1 MLPPFTADN
10 LCMQTSNRVIEAT
23 NLVKYYGTHKAVDG
37 ISFSVNE
44 GECFGLLGP
53 NGAGKTTTFKMIY
66 GSASITSGELFI
78 LGLNAKSHIKQIK
91 GSIGVVPQE
100 NGLDSDFT
108 TLENL
113 LIYAN
118 YFGLHPKTAR
128 DRAMELLS
136 MIQLEDYAEKNI
148 DELSGGM
155 KRRLTLARALLTKPK
170 VIFLDEPTTGL
181 DPHARVWIWD
191 ELRNLQ
197 KQGTTLF
204 LTTHYMEEAEV
215 LCNRLIIMNH
225 GKTVVEGKPLDLIEN
240 YVGREV
246 IEFEIEPKDVEYFVS
261 KIKDKFAYQV
271 MRNRL
276 KLFVRGQQTTRE
288 AISFVTSTNVTMRK
302 ASLNDV
308 FLKISGFDLNE

>member
-1 MLPPFTADN
+1 MSERP
-10 LCMQTSNRVIEAT
+10 RIIEAT
-23 NLVKYYGTHKAVDG
+23 NLVKHYGPHKAVDG

-66 GSASITSGELFI
+66 GSARITAGELFI
-78 LGLNAKSHIKQIK
+78 LGLNAKNHMKKIK
-91 GSIGVVPQE
+91 SLIGVVPQE
-100 NGLDSDFT
+100 NGLDPDFT
-108 TLENL
+108 TVENL

-118 YFGLHPKTAR
+118 YFGLPARQSR

-136 MIQLEDYAEKNI
+136 MMQLEDYAERGI
-148 DELSGGM
+148 ESLSGGM

-181 DPHARVWIWD
+181 DPQARVWIWD
-191 ELRNLQ
+191 ELRAMQ

-204 LTTHYMEEAEV
+204 LTTHYMEEAEM
-215 LCNRLIIMNH
+215 LCDRLAIMNR
-225 GKTVVEGKPLDLIEN
+225 GKTVIEGQPLNLIED

-246 IEFEIEPKDVEYFVS
+246 IEFEIEPKEVEYFVS
-261 KIKDKFAYQV
+261 KIKDKFSYQV

-276 KLFVRGQQTTRE
+276 KLFVRGQQSTRD
-288 AISFVTSTNVTMRK
+288 AIGYISSTNVTMRK

-308 FLKISGFDLNE
+308 FLKISGLELNE

>member
-1 MLPPFTADN
+1 MST
-10 LCMQTSNRVIEAT
+10 TRVIEAT
-23 NLVKYYGTHKAVDG
+23 NLMKYYGTHKAVDG

-66 GSASITSGELFI
+66 GSATISSGELFI
-78 LGLNAKSHIKQIK
+78 LGLNAKSHIRKIK
-91 GSIGVVPQE
+91 SSIGVVPQE
-100 NGLDSDFT
+100 NGLDPDFT

-118 YFGLHPKTAR
+118 YFGLPAKSSR

-136 MIQLEDYAEKNI
+136 MMQLEDYADRQI

-170 VIFLDEPTTGL
+170 VVFLDEPTTGL
-181 DPHARVWIWD
+181 DPHARVWIWE
-191 ELRNLQ
+191 ELRSLQ
-197 KQGTTLF
+197 KQGATLF
-204 LTTHYMEEAEV
+204 LTTHYMEEAEF
-215 LCNRLIIMNH
+215 LCDRLIIMH
-225 GKTVVEGKPLDLIEN
+225 KGKAVVEGQPNDLIESH
-240 YVGREV
+240 VGREV
-246 IEFEIEPKDVEYFVS
+246 IEFEIEPKEVEYFVS
-261 KIKDKFAYQV
+261 KIKDRFAYQV

-276 KLFVRGQQTTRE
+276 KLFVRGQQTTRD
-288 AISFVTSTNVTMRK
+288 AIAYVTSQNVTMRK

-308 FLKISGFDLNE
+308 FLKISGLELNE

>member
-1 MLPPFTADN
+1 MSET
-10 LCMQTSNRVIEAT
+10 QRVIEAT
-23 NLVKYYGTHKAVDG
+23 NIVKYYGEHKAVDG
-37 ISFSVNE
+37 ISFSVNQ

-66 GSASITSGELFI
+66 GSARITSGELFI
-78 LGLNAKSHIKQIK
+78 LGLNAKSHIKKIK
-91 GSIGVVPQE
+91 GSIGVVPQD
-100 NGLDSDFT
+100 NGLDPDFT

-113 LIYAN
+113 MIYAN
-118 YFGLHPKTAR
+118 YFGLPSKLAR

-136 MIQLEDYAEKNI
+136 LMQLEDYAEKNI

-155 KRRLTLARALLTKPK
+155 KRRLTLARALLTKPN

-181 DPHARVWIWD
+181 DPQAREWIWD
-191 ELRNLQ
+191 ELRGLQ
-197 KQGTTLF
+197 KNGCTLF

-215 LCNRLIIMNH
+215 LCDRLIIMNK
-225 GKTVVEGKPLDLIEN
+225 GKAVVEGKPLDLIEN

-246 IEFEIEPKDVEYFVS
+246 IEFEVSPKEVEYFVS

-276 KLFVRGQQTTRE
+276 KLFVRGQQTTRD
-288 AISFVTSTNVTMRK
+288 AIALITSTNVTMRK

-308 FLKISGFDLNE
+308 FLKISGHELDE